1 VLSAI
6 EAQVR
11 NVVRSRLDR
20 QEEGTMLHRTFV
32 YRLLA
37 ILALALAPVP
47 ASAVEKQITDVRE
60 IAGTWE
66 GWATSQLGAQTRI
79 QMTIKPDGTYESSTI
94 PPGGTLTRGTYYL
107 DGGRLRYRS
116 SRTQGTA
123 TVSQDDGKTRLT
135 MTPEGTVHYATGPA
149 TFERVN

>member
-1 VLSAI
+1 MRHRIFVYGLLAVLALGLSAVAADAA
-6 EAQVR
+6 E
-11 NVVRSRLDR
+11 
-20 QEEGTMLHRTFV
+20 T
-32 YRLLA
+32 
-37 ILALALAPVP
+37 P
-47 ASAVEKQITDVRE
+47 ITDVKE

-94 PPGGTLTRGTYYL
+94 PPGGTLTRGTYYV
-107 DGGRLRYRS
+107 DGGTLRYRS
-116 SRTQGTA
+116 SRTHGTA
-123 TVSQDDGKTRLT
+123 TVSQENGKTRLT

>member
-1 VLSAI
+1 M
-6 EAQVR
+6 
-11 NVVRSRLDR
+11 LD
-20 QEEGTMLHRTFV
+20 RTFV
-32 YRLLA
+32 YALLVG
-37 ILALALAPVP
+37 LALALSSLP
-47 ASAVEKQITDVRE
+47 ADAVEKQITDVKE

-107 DGGRLRYRS
+107 DGGTLRYRS

-123 TVSQDDGKTRLT
+123 TVSQENGKTRLT
-135 MTPEGTVHYATGPA
+135 MTPEGTVSYATGPA
-149 TFERVN
+149 TFERLK